1 MIKKILILFILFL
14 LVLGGFGIYG
24 ALKSRDEVRREK
36 LTAKAPQATITF
48 VEGWDNKDIANYLQ
62 KEGITSSADF
72 LSSVKNYDPAKYKG
86 ILPKEAGGSLEG
98 FLFPD
103 TYFIPAKAG
112 PGQNI
117 NDIIIGK
124 ALDNFSQKITPVM
137 LNQAEAQG
145 MSLYQIITLA
155 SIIEKE
161 AGGNQ
166 DDRKMIAGVF
176 YNRLKAGMPLQSD
189 ATVSFITGKS
199 PVSSVDTQINSL
211 YNTYKYTGLPPGPIC
226 NPGLN
231 SILAA
236 LYPTDNNYFYF
247 LTIPGTGRAV
257 FAVTYD
263 DHLKN
268 KAKYLK

>member
-1 MIKKILILFILFL
+1 MIKKILVIFILFL
-14 LVLGGFGIYG
+14 FVLGGFGIYG
-24 ALKSRDEVRREK
+24 ALRDRDIARQQR
-36 LTAKAPQATITF
+36 LTAKAPQSAITF
-48 VEGWDNKDIANYLQ
+48 LEGWDNREIADYLKKQ
-62 KEGITSSADF
+62 GIINSTDF
-72 LSSVKNYDPAKYKG
+72 LSAVKKFNAANYDAS
-86 ILPKEAGGSLEG
+86 LPKEANGNLEG

-103 TYFIPAKAG
+103 TYFIPANVQV
-112 PGQNI
+112 GQNI
-117 NDIIIGK
+117 SDIIIEK
-124 ALDNFSQKITPVM
+124 ALNNFSQKITPQM
-137 LNQAEAQG
+137 LVQAQSQG

-189 ATVSFITGKS
+189 ATVSFATGRS
-199 PVSSVDTQINSL
+199 PVTTDDIQIDSP
-211 YNTYKYTGLPPGPIC
+211 YNTYKYKGLPPGPIC

-236 LYPTDNNYFYF
+236 LYPTESNNFYF
-247 LTIPGTGRAV
+247 LTIPQTGKAV
-257 FAVTYD
+257 FAVTYQ

-268 KAKYLK
+268 KAEYLK